1 MIYTMTM
8 NPALDYVVDLP
19 SFKLGQVNRT
29 EDEHI
34 FYGGKG
40 INVSVVLKE
49 LGFESTCLGFIA
61 GFTGDELQRGVKED
75 LKLNTN
81 FICVEKGMTRINVKI
96 HSDQETELN
105 GMGPVIEQDDI
116 VKLFE
121 SLNQLQSGDILILS
135 GSVPSTVSKTIYC
148 DILEKLKDKQV
159 KTVVDATGELLIKTL
174 KYQPFLIKPNNHD

>member
-29 EDEHI
+29 QDEHI

-61 GFTGDELQRGVKED
+61 GFTGNELKRGVKED
-75 LKLNTN
+75 LKLDTN

-105 GMGPVIEQDDI
+105 GMGPIIEQSDI
-116 VKLFE
+116 LKLFE
-121 SLNQLQSGDILILS
+121 NLNQLQSGDILILS
-135 GSVPSTVSKTIYC
+135 GSVPKTVPQTIYC
-148 DILEKLKDKQV
+148 DILEKLKEKDFESV
-159 KTVVDATGELLIKTL
+159 GKTTGLKSFFCGKLIV
-174 KYQPFLIKPNNHD
+174 